1 MRLARNP
8 PRVGGWSNF
17 RAPTARQATAGR
29 EGMGRIE
36 YRKLCP
42 KSGHLLSREEREVLR
57 ARESATGRLR
67 ELPCTVCGRVVKVR
81 AHPGTRL
88 FLLYP
93 LHMKKDA

>member
-1 MRLARNP
+1 
-8 PRVGGWSNF
+8 
-17 RAPTARQATAGR
+17 
-29 EGMGRIE
+29 MGRIE

-67 ELPCTVCGRVVKVR
+67 ELPCAACDRVVKVR
-81 AHPGTRL
+81 AHPGARL

>member
-1 MRLARNP
+1 M
-8 PRVGGWSNF
+8 
-17 RAPTARQATAGR
+17 AGKT
-29 EGMGRIE
+29 RIE

-57 ARESATGRLR
+57 EREAATGRLR
-67 ELPCTVCGRVVKVR
+67 ELPCSVCNRVVKVR
-81 AHPGTRL
+81 SNPGARS